1 VAPTQDEHPLQQDE
15 ADRVKPPVQSYSP
28 NEPTES
34 GRSDPAPYALE
45 RPFAATTI
53 YLDGPPAGLRRI
65 ESWGSRL
72 SLFAGPYTDASR
84 LRAFLDSAAYVVYA
98 IADPAPGSDQPPYF
112 GHSDKE
118 RRWGDRLPQEIRGTT
133 QIYILTA
140 DGGTLDKVMASYIEA
155 RFIQICTDL
164 NIKLFNSARP
174 YGGGLR
180 VRAEAEQL
188 VGHAEMLLHAA
199 GFTCIDDAR
208 RAPATVRRKLSVT
221 ADLDEM
227 VVMTETEAI
236 AVPCEGERF
245 RLSHRELKADAY
257 RWNGSFYVLPGA
269 DYARR
274 TRTSLSDDHRRRRE
288 LMEAEKWV
296 GAVPGSKDK
305 MTLQLGFRCRSGA
318 FAAKLLSGEKL
329 DEDAWLAADAPSNKA
344 NPGACEDPA

>member
-1 VAPTQDEHPLQQDE
+1 MTNIDAQQDE
-15 ADRVKPPVQSYSP
+15 ADRVKQSVQSSSS
-28 NEPTES
+28 NEIVVS
-34 GRSDPAPYALE
+34 GRSDPPPYALE

-53 YLDGPPAGLRRI
+53 YLDGTPTGLRRI
-65 ESWGSRL
+65 ESCGSRM
-72 SLFAGPYTDASR
+72 SLFAGPYTDAGR
-84 LRAFLDSAAYVVYA
+84 LRAFLASAAYVVYA

-118 RRWGDRLPQEIRGTT
+118 RRWGDRLPSEIKGTT

-164 NIKLFNSARP
+164 NIPLLNSARP

-199 GFTCIDDAR
+199 GFTRIDDAR
-208 RAPATVRRKLSVT
+208 RTPVTVRRRLSVT

-227 VVMTETEAI
+227 VMMTEMETI
-236 AVPCEGERF
+236 AVPREGERF
-245 RLSHRELKADAY
+245 RLSHRELKADGF
-257 RWNGSFYVLPGA
+257 RWNGCFYVLPGA

-274 TRTSLSDDHRRRRE
+274 TRSSLSDDHRRRRE

-296 GAVPGSKDK
+296 DAVPETKDK

-329 DEDAWLAADAPSNKA
+329 DEDAWLATGPTGNEFEATPT
-344 NPGACEDPA
+344 CEDPA

>member
-1 VAPTQDEHPLQQDE
+1 
-15 ADRVKPPVQSYSP
+15 VKPPVQSSSP
-28 NEPTES
+28 NETVVS
-34 GRSDPAPYALE
+34 GRSDPAPYVLE

-53 YLDGPPAGLRRI
+53 YFDGAPAGLRRI

-72 SLFAGPYTDASR
+72 SLFAGPYTDAGR
-84 LRAFLDSAAYVVYA
+84 LRTFLDPAAYVVYA
-98 IADPAPGSDQPPYF
+98 IADPAPGSDQPAYF

-118 RRWGDRLPQEIRGTT
+118 RRWGDRLPPEVNGTT
-133 QIYILTA
+133 QRYILTA

-155 RFIQICTDL
+155 RLIQICTDL
-164 NIKLFNSARP
+164 NISLFNSARP

-199 GFTCIDDAR
+199 GFTRIDDAR
-208 RAPATVRRKLSVT
+208 RTPMAVRRRLSVT

-227 VVMTETEAI
+227 VVMTEMETV
-236 AVPCEGERF
+236 AVPREGDRF
-245 RLSHRELKADAY
+245 RFSHRELKADAY

-274 TRTSLSDDHRRRRE
+274 TRSGLSDDHRRRRE

-296 GAVPGSKDK
+296 GAVPGAKDK

-329 DEDAWLAADAPSNKA
+329 DEDAWLAADAPNNKGDPA
-344 NPGACEDPA
+344 RTCEDLA

>member
-1 VAPTQDEHPLQQDE
+1 MKAT
-15 ADRVKPPVQSYSP
+15 VQSP
-28 NEPTES
+28 NETVVS

-45 RPFAATTI
+45 RPFAATTT

-72 SLFAGPYTDASR
+72 SLFAGPYKDAGR
-84 LRAFLDSAAYVVYA
+84 LRAFLDSAAYVFYV

-118 RRWGDRLPQEIRGTT
+118 RRWGDRLPPEINGTT

-140 DGGTLDKVMASYIEA
+140 DAGLDKVMASYIEA

-164 NIKLFNSARP
+164 NIPLLNSARP

-208 RAPATVRRKLSVT
+208 RTPATVRRRLSVT

-227 VVMTETEAI
+227 VVMTEMETI
-236 AVPCEGERF
+236 AVPREGDRF
-245 RLSHRELKADAY
+245 LLSHRELKAVGY
-257 RWNGSFYVLPGA
+257 RWNGNFYVLPGA

-274 TRTSLSDDHRRRRE
+274 TRSSLSDDHRRRRE

-296 GAVPGSKDK
+296 GAVPGAKDK

-329 DEDAWLAADAPSNKA
+329 DEDAWLAADARSNKA
-344 NPGACEDPA
+344 DPARTCEDPA

>member
-1 VAPTQDEHPLQQDE
+1 M
-15 ADRVKPPVQSYSP
+15 KPPVQPSSP
-28 NEPTES
+28 NESTAP
-34 GRSDPAPYALE
+34 GRSDAAPYALE

-72 SLFAGPYTDASR
+72 SLFAGPYTDAGR

-98 IADPAPGSDQPPYF
+98 IADPTPGSSQPPYF

-118 RRWGDRLPQEIRGTT
+118 RRWGDRLPPEIKGTT

-140 DGGTLDKVMASYIEA
+140 DVLDKVMASYIEA

-164 NIKLFNSARP
+164 NIKLLNSARP

-208 RAPATVRRKLSVT
+208 RAPATVRHRLSVT

-227 VVMTETEAI
+227 VVMSEMEAI
-236 AVPCEGERF
+236 AVPREGDHF

-257 RWNGSFYVLPGA
+257 RWNGSFYVWPGA
-269 DYARR
+269 DYAPR
-274 TRTSLSDDHRRRRE
+274 TRGGLSDDHRKRRE

-296 GAVPGSKDK
+296 GAAPGVKDK

-318 FAAKLLSGEKL
+318 FAAKLLSGEHL
-329 DEDAWLAADAPSNKA
+329 DEDAWLAADAPSNDA
-344 NPGACEDPA
+344 SPSPSCEDPA